1 MRLSERA
8 EKFYCCQVE
17 WERHALIL
25 CNEKQ
30 FDSKS
35 QMSYDAFKKLVSILE
50 LSLEQNNA
58 KSINSCGELAISPS
72 HILGLTI
79 RWCSGSSFHDL
90 RDAGNFSRST
100 FFWLLWKGIYSII
113 HCTRL
118 QMVLPRTAN
127 ELEDVKKGFESK
139 STENIMSGCVGALDG
154 FLLLI
159 RMPSRREASNV
170 RQFFSGHYQQMGLN
184 VQAVVDSKLRYMYAA
199 ILKGG

>member
-1 MRLSERA
+1 M
-8 EKFYCCQVE
+8 
-17 WERHALIL
+17 ERHALIL

-30 FDSKS
+30 FDSKYR
-35 QMSYDAFKKLVSILE
+35 MSNDAFKKLVSILE
-50 LSLEQNNA
+50 PALEQNNA
-58 KSINSCGELAISPS
+58 KSINSCKELAISPS

-100 FFWLLWKGIYSII
+100 FFWLLWKGII

-118 QMVLPRTAN
+118 QMILPRTTN

-159 RMPSRREASNV
+159 RMPSQRE
-170 RQFFSGHYQQMGLN
+170 FSAGITRNWRNHFQGF
-184 VQAVVDSKLRYMYAA
+184 
-199 ILKGG
+199 